1 MKREPIGGYFKRIS
15 HIVIE
20 MKIKNEKKRNKKCSH
35 TSHTMGFFLLCLTT
49 MPNKW
54 NIANAAGTHKL
65 SKFIYFFL

>member
-35 TSHTMGFFLLCLTT
+35 TSPHNGFFLALF
-49 MPNKW
+49 NYDAK
-54 NIANAAGTHKL
+54 
-65 SKFIYFFL
+65 